1 MYAFPIRML
10 ALAAI
15 LAIVGVASARDD
27 EDKKAAIEQKKVAMG
42 FLKKASIDKIA
53 TAETENIQLFTT
65 YPEAKAK
72 TLADS
77 AQKVAMFARKT
88 LKFEEATKLWKGKLT
103 VYVFAD
109 PRTLGAF
116 YRTVEQKKIERD
128 TWFAVNSR
136 IDPTYAMIG
145 IDRGDKATDAEIT
158 NDVSTIVAATVLN
171 KKAGTGPTTG
181 SLPDWLQIGF
191 GRAMVLR
198 GDTKP
203 TALSIYK
210 AKVKTLVAGSKTKPS
225 SVRANE
231 LWEGEKSK
239 DYDLVAASF
248 VEYLVYG
255 PESEKFASILSN
267 FKPTA
272 TGAQPT
278 FAAILTELEW
288 KPESLDSGWKKWV
301 TTGK

>member
-1 MYAFPIRML
+1 MNAFSVRML
-10 ALAAI
+10 ALAA
-15 LAIVGVASARDD
+15 LFAVVGAASAQDD
-27 EDKKAAIEQKKVAMG
+27 EDKKAAIEQKKVALG
-42 FLKKASIDKIA
+42 FLKKAAIDKIA

-72 TLADS
+72 SLADS

-88 LKFEEATKLWKGKLT
+88 LKFEDATKLGKGKLT
-103 VYVFAD
+103 VYVFSD

-128 TWFAVNSR
+128 AWFAVNSR
-136 IDPTYAMIG
+136 NDPTYAMIG
-145 IDRGDKATDAEIT
+145 IDRGEKATDTEIS

-198 GDTKP
+198 GDSKL
-203 TALSIYK
+203 TAVSAYK
-210 AKVKTLVAGSKTKPS
+210 AKVKTLVSGSKTKPS
-225 SVRANE
+225 AVRANE

-239 DYDLVAASF
+239 DYDLIAASF

-255 PESEKFASILSN
+255 PEAEKFASILSN
-267 FKPTA
+267 FKPSA

-278 FAAILTELEW
+278 FAEVLTELEW
-288 KPESLDSGWKKWV
+288 KPETIDPGWKKWV
-301 TTGK
+301 LTGK

>member
-1 MYAFPIRML
+1 MNAFSVRML
-10 ALAAI
+10 ALAAL
-15 LAIVGVASARDD
+15 LAVVGAASAQDD
-27 EDKKAAIEQKKVAMG
+27 EDKEASVKQKKDAIG
-42 FLKKASIDKIA
+42 FLKKAAIDKIA

-72 TLADS
+72 TFAES

-88 LKFEEATKLWKGKLT
+88 LKFEDATKLWKGKLT
-103 VYVFAD
+103 VYVFSD

-116 YRTVEQKKIERD
+116 YRAVEQKKLERD
-128 TWFAVNSR
+128 SWFAVNSR
-136 IDPTYAMIG
+136 NDPTYAMIG
-145 IDRGDKATDAEIT
+145 IDRSEKATDTEIS

-198 GDTKP
+198 GDSKL
-203 TALSIYK
+203 TAGSAYK

-225 SVRANE
+225 AVRANE
-231 LWEGEKSK
+231 LWEGDKSK
-239 DYDLVAASF
+239 DYDLIAASF

-255 PESEKFASILSN
+255 PEAEKFASILSN

-272 TGAQPT
+272 TGEQPT

-301 TTGK
+301 ATGK

>member
-1 MYAFPIRML
+1 MNAFSVRML
-10 ALAAI
+10 ALAAL
-15 LAIVGVASARDD
+15 LAVVGAASAQDD
-27 EDKKAAIEQKKVAMG
+27 EDKEASVKQKKDAIG
-42 FLKKASIDKIA
+42 FLKKAAIDKIA

-72 TLADS
+72 TFAES

-88 LKFEEATKLWKGKLT
+88 LKFEDATKLWKGKLT
-103 VYVFAD
+103 VYVFSD

-116 YRTVEQKKIERD
+116 YRAVEQKKLERD
-128 TWFAVNSR
+128 SWFAVNSR
-136 IDPTYAMIG
+136 NDPTYAMIG
-145 IDRGDKATDAEIT
+145 IDRSEKATDTEIS

-198 GDTKP
+198 GDSKL
-203 TALSIYK
+203 TAVSAYK
-210 AKVKTLVAGSKTKPS
+210 AKVKTLVTGSKTKPS
-225 SVRANE
+225 AVRANE
-231 LWEGEKSK
+231 LWEGDKSK
-239 DYDLVAASF
+239 DYDLIAASF

-255 PESEKFASILSN
+255 PEAEKFASILSN

-272 TGAQPT
+272 TGEQPT

-301 TTGK
+301 ATGK